1 MAVEFGTPETWGMKV
16 GEFLESKEYTIPQPK
31 PQDVIEQRRKDSLRK
46 FLFDYPGAVEQET
59 VDYIKREELAKGTG
73 GSFKDYI
80 NRGDEYED
88 FTFEEW
94 LREDKAEG
102 GRIGFKDGKL
112 SMTPEAIKQRRYR
125 EKNPYKL
132 KMTDIVADGVKYTIP
147 NNAMKPESAKG
158 FIKFLNKLEKDPTI
172 ENYGRLVKGL
182 PKDVANQVRNYRYY
196 LQGIK
201 SGSFS
206 GVDRKTGEK
215 LKQLYQEL
223 NLPKQSTNLLSKIT
237 TKDIKGQVI
246 KTATK
251 AAGEAAKSGSMDVV
265 NAVRDIFVNDPNNAP
280 SLDEVAEGLE
290 GTKKFNA
297 ASESERIKM
306 RTKASN
312 AVTQFLGAVTADRKV
327 KGFKDVADET
337 LGDII
342 QYIDENKRGEF
353 RFAEG
358 QIRNYKIKL
367 RDSLLKG
374 DFEKQRRKIPGG
386 KGKVVDEVFG
396 LSATFEDAPGY
407 TENVQ
412 VISDK
417 VNKLKRT
424 QIDKPF
430 AAILKAVKQGKDVVQ
445 YGGDRSVPISK
456 AVKDFNAKSKTFSN
470 KNKVS
475 TPQIFIGDDLDAT
488 KIVSNFKDY
497 SPQAQKNILDL
508 ADEGFVLSST
518 KPATPAGKLNFKPG
532 MQEDGRLVD
541 LPGGQSKGFLGG
553 PEMLK
558 SIGKGAL
565 TTAKVLGQPSIAAAF
580 AADELSKGN
589 IKTAGASLLAP
600 ELVGSFA
607 PAGKGILSTIGRI
620 AANPFGRAARAFTPV
635 GLATLGAGA
644 LYDVYKEYERREA
657 LTDEE
662 RLEEDLERD
671 RAYDETMIG
680 AADGGIIRLGLA
692 DGPKKKGLKNPGRRE
707 FMKTTGK
714 LAGIAALLPYGI
726 GKGIKIATKAAPA
739 VSEGVKLG
747 IDKLMLLV
755 DKIKLLGRDV
765 TPRYGTKEREQVTLY
780 QGKDGASYE
789 LVEDISTGDI
799 RVTRDVEGGATYG
812 DKSYDTIEDR
822 TEFQIRK
829 GEVYV
834 KDEGLE
840 TQKAIQAP
848 DEYEEGRAVFDQ
860 DGTVADVDDVDDAVI
875 DAIDDEIK

>member
-280 SLDEVAEGLE
+280 SLDEVVEGLE

-297 ASESERIKM
+297 ASESEKIKM

-312 AVTQFLGAVTADRKV
+312 AVNQFLGAVTADRKV
-327 KGFKDVADET
+327 KGFKDVAPET

-367 RDSLLKG
+367 RDSLIKG
-374 DFEKQRRKIPGG
+374 DLEKQRRNIPGQ

-396 LSATFEDAPGY
+396 LSATFENAPGY

-412 VISDK
+412 IIDDNI
-417 VNKLKRT
+417 NKIKRT

-475 TPQIFIGDDLDAT
+475 THQIFLGDNLDAT
-488 KIVSNFKDY
+488 KLVSNFKDY

-755 DKIKLLGRDV
+755 DKIKLLGKDV
-765 TPRYGTKEREQVTLY
+765 TPNYATKEREQITLY

-860 DGTVADVDDVDDAVI
+860 DGTVADIDDVDDAVI
-875 DAIDDEIK
+875 EAIEDEIK

>member
-1 MAVEFGTPETWGMKV
+1 MKV
-16 GEFLESKEYTIPQPK
+16 KNYSDMMMYLTRPDIMPE
-31 PQDVIEQRRKDSLRK
+31 DSER
-46 FLFDYPGAVEQET
+46 V
-59 VDYIKREELAKGTG
+59 
-73 GSFKDYI
+73 
-80 NRGDEYED
+80 
-88 FTFEEW
+88 
-94 LREDKAEG
+94 
-102 GRIGFKDGKL
+102 GFKDGDL
-112 SMTPEAIKQRRYR
+112 SMTPGAIKQRKYR

-132 KMTDIVADGVKYTIP
+132 KTTNIVADGVKYTIP

-158 FIKFLNKLEKDPTI
+158 FIKFLNKLEQDPTI

-367 RDSLLKG
+367 RDSLIKG
-374 DFEKQRRKIPGG
+374 DLEKQRRNIPGQ

-396 LSATFEDAPGY
+396 LSATFENAPGY

-412 VISDK
+412 IIDDNI
-417 VNKLKRT
+417 NKIKRT

-430 AAILKAVKQGKDVVQ
+430 AAILKAVKEGKEVVQ
-445 YGGDRSVPISK
+445 YGGDRNVPISK

-475 TPQIFIGDDLDAT
+475 TPQIFLGDNLDAT
-488 KIVSNFKDY
+488 KLVSNFKDY

-518 KPATPAGKLNFKPG
+518 KPSTPVSRLPKLGKVAPVVGAILVGTGAAQAGPLSA
-532 MQEDGRLVD
+532 E
-541 LPGGQSKGFLGG
+541 
-553 PEMLK
+553 E
-558 SIGKGAL
+558 A
-565 TTAKVLGQPSIAAAF
+565 IAA
-580 AADELSKGN
+580 EG
-589 IKTAGASLLAP
+589 
-600 ELVGSFA
+600 A
-607 PAGKGILSTIGRI
+607 PAPSSPLPT
-620 AANPFGRAARAFTPV
+620 A
-635 GLATLGAGA
+635 LGAGA
-644 LYDVYKEYERREA
+644 
-657 LTDEE
+657 
-662 RLEEDLERD
+662 
-671 RAYDETMIG
+671 G
-680 AADGGIIRLGLA
+680 AATLGTKTGRSLLGKAFRAVGTPLGGTGFALANIYNKMKEGQSLADAVVDPLTGLELSFPGLFKENVSKIISERAASAPGLKGAAAKLGRGALGFGRFGRLMTPIGLGLA
-692 DGPKKKGLKNPGRRE
+692 GLGQAQEFYNQYQDLQKMKRDDPESYQQFRSQRVGPALTEEDYKDIYSDVQGAAGGGIMKEGGIESGPQRVSMNPD
-707 FMKTTGK
+707 
-714 LAGIAALLPYGI
+714 
-726 GKGIKIATKAAPA
+726 
-739 VSEGVKLG
+739 SEGLAS
-747 IDKLMLLV
+747 LL
-755 DKIKLLGRDV
+755 KRG
-765 TPRYGTKEREQVTLY
+765 
-780 QGKDGASYE
+780 S
-789 LVEDISTGDI
+789 
-799 RVTRDVEGGATYG
+799 
-812 DKSYDTIEDR
+812 KS
-822 TEFQIRK
+822 
-829 GEVYV
+829 
-834 KDEGLE
+834 
-840 TQKAIQAP
+840 
-848 DEYEEGRAVFDQ
+848 
-860 DGTVADVDDVDDAVI
+860 
-875 DAIDDEIK
+875 

>member
-417 VNKLKRT
+417 VNKLK
-424 QIDKPF
+424 
-430 AAILKAVKQGKDVVQ
+430 G
-445 YGGDRSVPISK
+445 
-456 AVKDFNAKSKTFSN
+456 TF
-470 KNKVS
+470 
-475 TPQIFIGDDLDAT
+475 
-488 KIVSNFKDY
+488 
-497 SPQAQKNILDL
+497 
-508 ADEGFVLSST
+508 
-518 KPATPAGKLNFKPG
+518 
-532 MQEDGRLVD
+532 
-541 LPGGQSKGFLGG
+541 
-553 PEMLK
+553 
-558 SIGKGAL
+558 
-565 TTAKVLGQPSIAAAF
+565 
-580 AADELSKGN
+580 
-589 IKTAGASLLAP
+589 
-600 ELVGSFA
+600 
-607 PAGKGILSTIGRI
+607 
-620 AANPFGRAARAFTPV
+620 
-635 GLATLGAGA
+635 
-644 LYDVYKEYERREA
+644 
-657 LTDEE
+657 
-662 RLEEDLERD
+662 
-671 RAYDETMIG
+671 
-680 AADGGIIRLGLA
+680 
-692 DGPKKKGLKNPGRRE
+692 
-707 FMKTTGK
+707 
-714 LAGIAALLPYGI
+714 
-726 GKGIKIATKAAPA
+726 
-739 VSEGVKLG
+739 
-747 IDKLMLLV
+747 
-755 DKIKLLGRDV
+755 
-765 TPRYGTKEREQVTLY
+765 
-780 QGKDGASYE
+780 
-789 LVEDISTGDI
+789 
-799 RVTRDVEGGATYG
+799 
-812 DKSYDTIEDR
+812 
-822 TEFQIRK
+822 RK
-829 GEVYV
+829 G
-834 KDEGLE
+834 
-840 TQKAIQAP
+840 
-848 DEYEEGRAVFDQ
+848 
-860 DGTVADVDDVDDAVI
+860 
-875 DAIDDEIK
+875 

>member
-475 TPQIFIGDDLDAT
+475 TPQNFIGDDLDAT
-488 KIVSNFKDY
+488 KIVSNFEDY

-726 GKGIKIATKAAPA
+726 GKGVKIATKAAPA

-860 DGTVADVDDVDDAVI
+860 DGTVADIDDVDDAVI
-875 DAIDDEIK
+875 EAIEDEIK